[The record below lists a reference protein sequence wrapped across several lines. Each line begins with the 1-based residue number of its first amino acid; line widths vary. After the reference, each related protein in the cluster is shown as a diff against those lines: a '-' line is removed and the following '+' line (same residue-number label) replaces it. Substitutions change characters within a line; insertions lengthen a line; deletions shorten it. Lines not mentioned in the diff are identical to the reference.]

1 MRALTVSRFLDVK
14 KCLGGKSYRTK
25 KEAIIANEC
34 IFQEIGENLIRLTST
49 KPAKQLLA
57 AGEFIHR
64 TFGHSSVANGD
75 LTSTD
80 YMTPL
85 FNWERRFR
93 VNIEHR
99 KIWYAN

>member
-1 MRALTVSRFLDVK
+1 M
-14 KCLGGKSYRTK
+14 
-25 KEAIIANEC
+25 IIANEC

-75 LTSTD
+75 LASTD

-93 VNIEHR
+93 INIEKYGRRNDMLISSAQHTTFIR
-99 KIWYAN
+99 KARK